1 MAMWEKRESMMARG
15 NESSVMAATM
25 ERPYDDTAIGGPTDR
40 ARILVVEDQDD
51 VRRMLV
57 TALELEGHEVV
68 EADNAPSGLKRL
80 QESRYQL
87 VLSDYAMP
95 GRTGTWMLHEASRQ
109 GLLEHTIALI
119 VTAHPHVRDLANVEV
134 ITKPL
139 DLDHF
144 LEQVRRIL
152 APDLLRA

>member
-1 MAMWEKRESMMARG
+1 MAMWEKRESMLARG

-57 TALELEGHEVV
+57 TALEIEGHLVQ
-68 EADNAPSGLKRL
+68 EASNAADGLRCL
-80 QESRYQL
+80 QQTRFNL